1 MHGVNGLRS
10 RQETGLRKNEA
21 PHMAK
26 QTQKFIMNTFM
37 QLLENESLDKIT
49 VRDIVEECEIN
60 RNTFYYHYSDIYD
73 LLDDVFRVE
82 AEKFLEQDVDENTT
96 FGEEYARAAQFVLK
110 YKKAILH
117 IYDSKKRDVLVNY
130 LDTLVFSFIS
140 RFVKKE
146 SEGYKLP
153 EEDIDYITG
162 FYTHAI
168 VGNTIEWIK
177 RKLPSGQEKFIER
190 TAGTFNATVKDMI
203 EQCVKENNALH

>member
-1 MHGVNGLRS
+1 
-10 RQETGLRKNEA
+10 
-21 PHMAK
+21 MAK
-26 QTQKFIMNTFM
+26 QTQKFIMSTFM

-73 LLDDVFRVE
+73 LLDDVFRIE
-82 AEKFLEQDVDENTT
+82 AEKFLEQDVDDNTT

-110 YKKAILH
+110 YRKAILH
-117 IYDSKKRDVLVNY
+117 IYDSKKRDVLENY
-130 LDTLVFSFIS
+130 LETLAFSFIN

-146 SEGYKLP
+146 SEGYGLS
-153 EEDIDYITG
+153 DDDVNYITG

-190 TAGTFNATVKDMI
+190 TAGTFNVTVKDMI
-203 EQCVKENNALH
+203 EQCVKDNKTMN

>member
-1 MHGVNGLRS
+1 
-10 RQETGLRKNEA
+10 
-21 PHMAK
+21 MAK
-26 QTQKFIMNTFM
+26 QTQKFIMSTFM
-37 QLLENESLDKIT
+37 QLLEGESLDKIT

-82 AEKFLEQDVDENTT
+82 TEKFMSDDVDENTT
-96 FGEEYARAAQFVLK
+96 FGEEYERAARFVLK

-117 IYDSKKRDVLVNY
+117 IYDSKKRDVLQNY
-130 LDTLVFSFIS
+130 LETLAFSFIS

-146 SEGYKLP
+146 ADGYGLP
-153 EEDIDYITG
+153 DEDIDYITG

-168 VGNTIEWIK
+168 VGNTLGWIK
-177 RKLPSGQEKFIER
+177 RKLPSGQEKFIAR

-203 EQCVKENNALH
+203 RQCLEERQKHSN

>member
-1 MHGVNGLRS
+1 
-10 RQETGLRKNEA
+10 
-21 PHMAK
+21 MAK
-26 QTQKFIMNTFM
+26 QTQKFIMSTFM
-37 QLLENESLDKIT
+37 QLLEGESPDKIT

-82 AEKFLEQDVDENTT
+82 TEKFMSEDVDENTT
-96 FGEEYARAAQFVLK
+96 FGEEYERAARFVLK

-117 IYDSKKRDVLVNY
+117 IYDSKKRDVLQNY
-130 LDTLVFSFIS
+130 LETLAFSFIS

-146 SEGYKLP
+146 ADGYGLP
-153 EEDIDYITG
+153 DEDIDYITG

-168 VGNTIEWIK
+168 VGNTLGWIK
-177 RKLPSGQEKFIER
+177 RKLPSGQEKFIAR

-203 EQCVKENNALH
+203 RQCLEERQKQSK

>member
-1 MHGVNGLRS
+1 
-10 RQETGLRKNEA
+10 
-21 PHMAK
+21 MAK
-26 QTQKFIMNTFM
+26 QTQRFIMSTFM
-37 QLLENESLDKIT
+37 QLLESESLDKIT

-82 AEKFLEQDVDENTT
+82 TEKFMSEDIDENTT
-96 FGEEYARAAQFVLK
+96 FGEEYERVACFVLK

-117 IYDSKKRDVLVNY
+117 IYDSKKRDVLQNY
-130 LDTLVFSFIS
+130 LETLAFSFIS

-146 SEGYKLP
+146 ADGYGLP
-153 EEDIDYITG
+153 DEDIDYITG

-168 VGNTIEWIK
+168 VGNTLGWIK
-177 RKLPSGQEKFIER
+177 RKLPSGQEKFIAR

-203 EQCVKENNALH
+203 RQCLEERQKHSN

>member
-1 MHGVNGLRS
+1 
-10 RQETGLRKNEA
+10 
-21 PHMAK
+21 MAK
-26 QTQKFIMNTFM
+26 QTQKFIMSTFM
-37 QLLENESLDKIT
+37 QLLESESLDKIT

-82 AEKFLEQDVDENTT
+82 TEKFMSEDVDENTT
-96 FGEEYARAAQFVLK
+96 FGEEYERAARFVLK

-117 IYDSKKRDVLVNY
+117 IYDSKKRDVLQNY
-130 LDTLVFSFIS
+130 LETLAFSFIS

-146 SEGYKLP
+146 ADGYGLP
-153 EEDIDYITG
+153 DEDIDYITG

-168 VGNTIEWIK
+168 VGNTLGWIK
-177 RKLPSGQEKFIER
+177 RKLPSGQEKFIAR

-203 EQCVKENNALH
+203 RQCLEERQKQSK

>member
-1 MHGVNGLRS
+1 
-10 RQETGLRKNEA
+10 
-21 PHMAK
+21 MAK
-26 QTQKFIMNTFM
+26 QTQKFIMSTFM
-37 QLLENESLDKIT
+37 QLLESESLDKIT

-82 AEKFLEQDVDENTT
+82 TEKFMSEDVDENTT
-96 FGEEYARAAQFVLK
+96 FGEEYERAACFVLK

-117 IYDSKKRDVLVNY
+117 IYDSKKRDVLQNY
-130 LDTLVFSFIS
+130 LETLAFSFIS

-146 SEGYKLP
+146 ADGYGLP
-153 EEDIDYITG
+153 DEDIDYITG

-168 VGNTIEWIK
+168 VGNTLEWIK
-177 RKLPSGQEKFIER
+177 RKLPSGQEKFIAR

-203 EQCVKENNALH
+203 RQCLEERPKQSN

>member
-1 MHGVNGLRS
+1 
-10 RQETGLRKNEA
+10 
-21 PHMAK
+21 MAK

-117 IYDSKKRDVLVNY
+117 IYDSKIMDVLVNY

>member
-1 MHGVNGLRS
+1 
-10 RQETGLRKNEA
+10 
-21 PHMAK
+21 MAK
-26 QTQKFIMNTFM
+26 QTQKFIMSTFM
-37 QLLENESLDKIT
+37 QLLESESLDKIT

-82 AEKFLEQDVDENTT
+82 TEKFMSEDVYE
-96 FGEEYARAAQFVLK
+96 RAACFVLK

-117 IYDSKKRDVLVNY
+117 IYDSKKRDVLQNY
-130 LDTLVFSFIS
+130 LETLAFSFIS

-146 SEGYKLP
+146 ADGYGLP
-153 EEDIDYITG
+153 DEDIDYITG

-168 VGNTIEWIK
+168 VGNTLGWIK
-177 RKLPSGQEKFIER
+177 RKLPSGQEKFIAR

-203 EQCVKENNALH
+203 RQCLEERQKQSN

>member
-1 MHGVNGLRS
+1 
-10 RQETGLRKNEA
+10 
-21 PHMAK
+21 MAK
-26 QTQKFIMNTFM
+26 QTQKFIMSTFM
-37 QLLENESLDKIT
+37 QLLEGESLDKIT

-82 AEKFLEQDVDENTT
+82 TEKFMSEDVDENTT
-96 FGEEYARAAQFVLK
+96 FGEEYERAARFVLK

-117 IYDSKKRDVLVNY
+117 IYDSKKRDVLQNY
-130 LDTLVFSFIS
+130 LETLAFSFIS

-146 SEGYKLP
+146 ADGYGLP
-153 EEDIDYITG
+153 DEDIDYITG

-168 VGNTIEWIK
+168 VGNTLGWIK
-177 RKLPSGQEKFIER
+177 RKLPSGQEKFIAR

-203 EQCVKENNALH
+203 RQCLEERQKHSNWTLQI

>member
-1 MHGVNGLRS
+1 
-10 RQETGLRKNEA
+10 
-21 PHMAK
+21 MAK
-26 QTQKFIMNTFM
+26 QTQKFIMSTFM

-82 AEKFLEQDVDENTT
+82 AEKFLEQDVDDNTT

-110 YKKAILH
+110 YRKAILH
-117 IYDSKKRDVLVNY
+117 IYDSKKRDVLENY
-130 LDTLVFSFIS
+130 LETLAFSFIN

-146 SEGYKLP
+146 SEGYGLS
-153 EEDIDYITG
+153 DDDVNYITG

-177 RKLPSGQEKFIER
+177 RKLPSGQERFIER
-190 TAGTFNATVKDMI
+190 TVGTFNVTVKDMI
-203 EQCVKENNALH
+203 EQCVKENKAMN

>member
-1 MHGVNGLRS
+1 
-10 RQETGLRKNEA
+10 
-21 PHMAK
+21 MAK
-26 QTQKFIMNTFM
+26 QTQKFIMSTFM

-82 AEKFLEQDVDENTT
+82 TEKFLEQDVDDNTT

-110 YKKAILH
+110 YRKAILH
-117 IYDSKKRDVLVNY
+117 IYDSKKRDVLENY
-130 LDTLVFSFIS
+130 LETLAFSFIN

-146 SEGYKLP
+146 SEGYVMS
-153 EEDIDYITG
+153 DDDVDYITG

-177 RKLPSGQEKFIER
+177 RKLPSGQERFIAR

-203 EQCVKENNALH
+203 EQCVKENKAMN

>member
-1 MHGVNGLRS
+1 
-10 RQETGLRKNEA
+10 
-21 PHMAK
+21 MAK
-26 QTQKFIMNTFM
+26 QTQKFIMSTFM
-37 QLLENESLDKIT
+37 QLLESESLEKIT

-82 AEKFLEQDVDENTT
+82 TEKFMSEDVDENTT
-96 FGEEYARAAQFVLK
+96 FGEEYERAACFVLK

-117 IYDSKKRDVLVNY
+117 IYDSKKRDVLQNY
-130 LDTLVFSFIS
+130 LETLAFSFIS

-146 SEGYKLP
+146 ADGYGLP
-153 EEDIDYITG
+153 DEDIDYITG

-168 VGNTIEWIK
+168 VGNTLGWIK
-177 RKLPSGQEKFIER
+177 RKLPSGQEKFIAR

-203 EQCVKENNALH
+203 RQCLEERQKQSN

>member
-1 MHGVNGLRS
+1 
-10 RQETGLRKNEA
+10 
-21 PHMAK
+21 MAK
-26 QTQKFIMNTFM
+26 QTQKFIMSTFM
-37 QLLENESLDKIT
+37 QLLESESLDKIT

-82 AEKFLEQDVDENTT
+82 TEKFMSEDVDENTT
-96 FGEEYARAAQFVLK
+96 FGEKYERAACFVLK

-117 IYDSKKRDVLVNY
+117 IYDSKKRDVLQNY
-130 LDTLVFSFIS
+130 LETLAFSFIS

-146 SEGYKLP
+146 ADGYGLP
-153 EEDIDYITG
+153 DEDIDYITG

-168 VGNTIEWIK
+168 VGNTLGWIK
-177 RKLPSGQEKFIER
+177 RKLPSGQEKFIAR

-203 EQCVKENNALH
+203 RQCLEERPKQSN

>member
-1 MHGVNGLRS
+1 
-10 RQETGLRKNEA
+10 
-21 PHMAK
+21 MAK
-26 QTQKFIMNTFM
+26 QTQKFIMSTFM
-37 QLLENESLDKIT
+37 QLLESESLDKIT

-82 AEKFLEQDVDENTT
+82 TEKFMSEDVDENTT
-96 FGEEYARAAQFVLK
+96 FGEEYERAARFVLK

-117 IYDSKKRDVLVNY
+117 IYDSKKRDVLQNY
-130 LDTLVFSFIS
+130 LETLAFSFIS

-146 SEGYKLP
+146 ADGYGLP
-153 EEDIDYITG
+153 DEDIDYITG

-168 VGNTIEWIK
+168 VGNTLGWIK
-177 RKLPSGQEKFIER
+177 RKLPSGQEKFIAR

-203 EQCVKENNALH
+203 RQCLEERQKQSN

>member
-1 MHGVNGLRS
+1 
-10 RQETGLRKNEA
+10 
-21 PHMAK
+21 MAK
-26 QTQKFIMNTFM
+26 QTQKFIMSTFM
-37 QLLENESLDKIT
+37 QLLESESLDKIT

-82 AEKFLEQDVDENTT
+82 TEKFMSEDVDENTT
-96 FGEEYARAAQFVLK
+96 FGEEYERAARFVLK

-117 IYDSKKRDVLVNY
+117 IYDSKKRDVLQNY
-130 LDTLVFSFIS
+130 LETLAFSFIS

-146 SEGYKLP
+146 ADGYGLP
-153 EEDIDYITG
+153 NEDIDYITG

-168 VGNTIEWIK
+168 VGNTLGWIK
-177 RKLPSGQEKFIER
+177 RKLPSGQEKFIAR

-203 EQCVKENNALH
+203 RQCLEERQKQSK

>member
-1 MHGVNGLRS
+1 
-10 RQETGLRKNEA
+10 
-21 PHMAK
+21 MAK
-26 QTQKFIMNTFM
+26 QTQKFIMSTFM

-82 AEKFLEQDVDENTT
+82 AEKFLEQDVDDNTT

-110 YKKAILH
+110 YRKAILH
-117 IYDSKKRDVLVNY
+117 IYDSKKRDVLENY
-130 LDTLVFSFIS
+130 FETLAFSFIN

-146 SEGYKLP
+146 SEGYVLS
-153 EEDIDYITG
+153 DDDVDYITG

-203 EQCVKENNALH
+203 EQCVKENKAMN

>member
-1 MHGVNGLRS
+1 
-10 RQETGLRKNEA
+10 
-21 PHMAK
+21 MAK
-26 QTQKFIMNTFM
+26 QTQKFIMSTFM
-37 QLLENESLDKIT
+37 QLLESESLDKIT

-82 AEKFLEQDVDENTT
+82 TEKFMSEDVDENTT
-96 FGEEYARAAQFVLK
+96 FGEEYERAACFVLK

-117 IYDSKKRDVLVNY
+117 IYDSKKRDVLQNY
-130 LDTLVFSFIS
+130 LETRAFSFIS

-146 SEGYKLP
+146 ADGYGLP
-153 EEDIDYITG
+153 DEDIDYITG

-168 VGNTIEWIK
+168 VGNTLGWIK
-177 RKLPSGQEKFIER
+177 RKLPSGQEKFIAR

-203 EQCVKENNALH
+203 RQCLEERPKQSN

>member
-1 MHGVNGLRS
+1 
-10 RQETGLRKNEA
+10 
-21 PHMAK
+21 MAK
-26 QTQKFIMNTFM
+26 QTQKFIMSTFM
-37 QLLENESLDKIT
+37 QLLEGESLDKIT

-82 AEKFLEQDVDENTT
+82 TEKFMSEDVDENTT
-96 FGEEYARAAQFVLK
+96 FGEEYERAARFVLK

-117 IYDSKKRDVLVNY
+117 IYDSKKRDVLQNY
-130 LDTLVFSFIS
+130 LESLAFSFIS

-146 SEGYKLP
+146 ADGYGLP
-153 EEDIDYITG
+153 DEDIDYITG

-168 VGNTIEWIK
+168 VGNTLGWIK
-177 RKLPSGQEKFIER
+177 RKLPSGQEKFIAR

-203 EQCVKENNALH
+203 RQCLEERQKHSN

>member
-1 MHGVNGLRS
+1 
-10 RQETGLRKNEA
+10 
-21 PHMAK
+21 MAK
-26 QTQKFIMNTFM
+26 QTQKFIMSTFM

-82 AEKFLEQDVDENTT
+82 AEKFLEQDVDDNTT

-110 YKKAILH
+110 YRKAILH
-117 IYDSKKRDVLVNY
+117 IYDSKKRDVLENY
-130 LDTLVFSFIS
+130 LETLAFSFIN

-146 SEGYKLP
+146 SEGYDLS
-153 EEDIDYITG
+153 DDDVNYITG

-177 RKLPSGQEKFIER
+177 RKLPSGQERFIER
-190 TAGTFNATVKDMI
+190 TAGTFNVTVKDMI
-203 EQCVKENNALH
+203 EQCVKDNKTMN

>member
-1 MHGVNGLRS
+1 
-10 RQETGLRKNEA
+10 
-21 PHMAK
+21 MAK
-26 QTQKFIMNTFM
+26 QTQKFIMSTFM

-73 LLDDVFRVE
+73 LLDDVFRIE
-82 AEKFLEQDVDENTT
+82 AEKFLEQDVDDNTT

-110 YKKAILH
+110 YRKAILH
-117 IYDSKKRDVLVNY
+117 IYDSKKRDVLENY
-130 LDTLVFSFIS
+130 LETLAFSFIN

-146 SEGYKLP
+146 SEGYGLS
-153 EEDIDYITG
+153 DDDVNYITG

-177 RKLPSGQEKFIER
+177 RKLPSGQERFIER
-190 TAGTFNATVKDMI
+190 TAGTFNVTVKDMI
-203 EQCVKENNALH
+203 EQCVKENKAMN

>member
-1 MHGVNGLRS
+1 
-10 RQETGLRKNEA
+10 
-21 PHMAK
+21 MAK
-26 QTQKFIMNTFM
+26 QTQKFIMSTFM

-82 AEKFLEQDVDENTT
+82 TEKFLEQDVDDNTT

-110 YKKAILH
+110 YRKAILH
-117 IYDSKKRDVLVNY
+117 IYDSKKRDVLENY
-130 LDTLVFSFIS
+130 LETLAFSFIN
-140 RFVKKE
+140 RFVKNE
-146 SEGYKLP
+146 SEGYGLS
-153 EEDIDYITG
+153 DDDVNYITG

-177 RKLPSGQEKFIER
+177 RKLPSGQERFIER
-190 TAGTFNATVKDMI
+190 TAGTFNVTVKDMI
-203 EQCVKENNALH
+203 EQCVKENKAMN

>member
-1 MHGVNGLRS
+1 
-10 RQETGLRKNEA
+10 
-21 PHMAK
+21 MAK
-26 QTQKFIMNTFM
+26 QTQKFIMSTFM
-37 QLLENESLDKIT
+37 QLLESESLDKIT

-82 AEKFLEQDVDENTT
+82 TEKFMSEDVDENTT
-96 FGEEYARAAQFVLK
+96 FGEEYERAARFVLK

-117 IYDSKKRDVLVNY
+117 IYDSKKRDVLQNY
-130 LDTLVFSFIS
+130 LETLAFSFIS

-146 SEGYKLP
+146 VDGYGLP
-153 EEDIDYITG
+153 DEDIDYITG

-168 VGNTIEWIK
+168 VGNTLGWIK
-177 RKLPSGQEKFIER
+177 RKLPSGQEKFIAR

-203 EQCVKENNALH
+203 RQCLEERQKHSN

>member
-1 MHGVNGLRS
+1 
-10 RQETGLRKNEA
+10 
-21 PHMAK
+21 MAK
-26 QTQKFIMNTFM
+26 QTQKFIMSTFM

-82 AEKFLEQDVDENTT
+82 AEKFLEQDVDDNTT

-110 YKKAILH
+110 YRKAILH
-117 IYDSKKRDVLVNY
+117 IYDSKKRDVLENY
-130 LDTLVFSFIS
+130 LETLAFSFIN

-146 SEGYKLP
+146 SEGYVLS
-153 EEDIDYITG
+153 DDDVDYITG

-177 RKLPSGQEKFIER
+177 RKLPSGQERFIAR
-190 TAGTFNATVKDMI
+190 TAGTFNVTVKDMI
-203 EQCVKENNALH
+203 EQCVKENKAMN

>member
-1 MHGVNGLRS
+1 
-10 RQETGLRKNEA
+10 
-21 PHMAK
+21 MAK
-26 QTQKFIMNTFM
+26 QTQKFIMSTFM

-82 AEKFLEQDVDENTT
+82 AEKFLDQDVDDNTT

-110 YKKAILH
+110 YRKAILH
-117 IYDSKKRDVLVNY
+117 IYDSKKRDVLENY
-130 LDTLVFSFIS
+130 LETLAFSFIN

-146 SEGYKLP
+146 SEGYGLS
-153 EEDIDYITG
+153 DDDVNYITG

-177 RKLPSGQEKFIER
+177 RKLPSGRKSS
-190 TAGTFNATVKDMI
+190 
-203 EQCVKENNALH
+203 

>member
-1 MHGVNGLRS
+1 
-10 RQETGLRKNEA
+10 
-21 PHMAK
+21 MAK
-26 QTQKFIMNTFM
+26 QTQKFIMSTFM

-82 AEKFLEQDVDENTT
+82 AEKFLEQDVDDNTT

-110 YKKAILH
+110 YRKAILH
-117 IYDSKKRDVLVNY
+117 IYDSKKRDVLENY
-130 LDTLVFSFIS
+130 LETLAFSFIN

-146 SEGYKLP
+146 SEGYGLS
-153 EEDIDYITG
+153 DDDVNYITG

-203 EQCVKENNALH
+203 EQCVKENKAMN

>member
-1 MHGVNGLRS
+1 
-10 RQETGLRKNEA
+10 
-21 PHMAK
+21 MAK
-26 QTQKFIMNTFM
+26 QTQKFIMSTFM
-37 QLLENESLDKIT
+37 QLLESESLDKIT

-82 AEKFLEQDVDENTT
+82 TEKFMSEAVDENTT
-96 FGEEYARAAQFVLK
+96 FGEEYERAACFVLK

-117 IYDSKKRDVLVNY
+117 IYDSKKRDVLQNY
-130 LDTLVFSFIS
+130 LETLAFSFIS

-146 SEGYKLP
+146 ADGYGLP
-153 EEDIDYITG
+153 DEDIDYITG

-168 VGNTIEWIK
+168 VGNTLGWIK
-177 RKLPSGQEKFIER
+177 RKLPSGQEKFIAR

-203 EQCVKENNALH
+203 RQCLEERQKQSN

>member
-1 MHGVNGLRS
+1 
-10 RQETGLRKNEA
+10 
-21 PHMAK
+21 MAK
-26 QTQKFIMNTFM
+26 QTQKFIMSTFM
-37 QLLENESLDKIT
+37 QLLEGESLDKIT

-82 AEKFLEQDVDENTT
+82 TEKFMSEDVDENTT
-96 FGEEYARAAQFVLK
+96 FGEEYERAAKFVLK

-117 IYDSKKRDVLVNY
+117 IYDSKKRDVLQNY
-130 LDTLVFSFIS
+130 LETLAFSFIS

-146 SEGYKLP
+146 ADGYGLP
-153 EEDIDYITG
+153 DEDIDYITG

-168 VGNTIEWIK
+168 VGNTLGWIK
-177 RKLPSGQEKFIER
+177 RKLPSGQEKFIAR

-203 EQCVKENNALH
+203 RQCLEERQKHSN

>member
-1 MHGVNGLRS
+1 
-10 RQETGLRKNEA
+10 
-21 PHMAK
+21 MAK
-26 QTQKFIMNTFM
+26 QTQKFIMSTFM

-82 AEKFLEQDVDENTT
+82 AEKFLEQDVDDNTT

-110 YKKAILH
+110 YRKAILH
-117 IYDSKKRDVLVNY
+117 IYDSKKRDVLENY
-130 LDTLVFSFIS
+130 LETLAFSFIN

-146 SEGYKLP
+146 SEGYVLS
-153 EEDIDYITG
+153 DDDVNYITG

-177 RKLPSGQEKFIER
+177 RKLPSGQERFIER
-190 TAGTFNATVKDMI
+190 TAGTFNVTVKDMI
-203 EQCVKENNALH
+203 EQCVKENKAMN

>member
-1 MHGVNGLRS
+1 
-10 RQETGLRKNEA
+10 
-21 PHMAK
+21 MAK
-26 QTQKFIMNTFM
+26 QTQKFIMSTFM
-37 QLLENESLDKIT
+37 QLLESESLDKIT

-82 AEKFLEQDVDENTT
+82 TEKFMSEDVDENTT
-96 FGEEYARAAQFVLK
+96 FGEEYERAACFVLK

-117 IYDSKKRDVLVNY
+117 IYDSQKRDVLQNY
-130 LDTLVFSFIS
+130 LETLAFSFIS

-146 SEGYKLP
+146 ADGYGLP
-153 EEDIDYITG
+153 DEDIDYITG

-168 VGNTIEWIK
+168 VGNTLGWIK
-177 RKLPSGQEKFIER
+177 RKLPSGQEKFIAR

-203 EQCVKENNALH
+203 RQCLEERQKQSN

>member
-1 MHGVNGLRS
+1 
-10 RQETGLRKNEA
+10 
-21 PHMAK
+21 MAK
-26 QTQKFIMNTFM
+26 QTQKFIMSTFM

-49 VRDIVEECEIN
+49 VRDIVEEREIN

-73 LLDDVFRVE
+73 LLDDVFRIE
-82 AEKFLEQDVDENTT
+82 AEKFLEQDVDDNTT

-110 YKKAILH
+110 YRKAILH
-117 IYDSKKRDVLVNY
+117 IYDSKKRDVLENY
-130 LDTLVFSFIS
+130 LETLAFSFIN

-146 SEGYKLP
+146 SEGYVLS
-153 EEDIDYITG
+153 DDDVDYITG

-203 EQCVKENNALH
+203 EQCVKENKAMN

>member
-1 MHGVNGLRS
+1 
-10 RQETGLRKNEA
+10 
-21 PHMAK
+21 MAK
-26 QTQKFIMNTFM
+26 QTQKFIMSTFM
-37 QLLENESLDKIT
+37 QLLEGESLDKIT

-82 AEKFLEQDVDENTT
+82 TEKFMSEDVDENTT
-96 FGEEYARAAQFVLK
+96 FGEEYERAARFVLK

-117 IYDSKKRDVLVNY
+117 IYDSKKRDVLQNY
-130 LDTLVFSFIS
+130 LETLAFSFIS

-146 SEGYKLP
+146 ADGYGLP
-153 EEDIDYITG
+153 DEDIDYIAG

-168 VGNTIEWIK
+168 VGNTLGWIK
-177 RKLPSGQEKFIER
+177 RKLPSGQEKFIAR

-203 EQCVKENNALH
+203 RQCLEERQKHSN

>member
-1 MHGVNGLRS
+1 
-10 RQETGLRKNEA
+10 
-21 PHMAK
+21 MAK
-26 QTQKFIMNTFM
+26 QTQKFIMSTFM
-37 QLLENESLDKIT
+37 QLLESESLDKIT

-82 AEKFLEQDVDENTT
+82 TEKFMSEDVDENTT
-96 FGEEYARAAQFVLK
+96 FGEEYERAARFVLK

-117 IYDSKKRDVLVNY
+117 IYDSKKRDVLQNY
-130 LDTLVFSFIS
+130 LETLAFSFIS

-146 SEGYKLP
+146 ANGYGLP
-153 EEDIDYITG
+153 DEDIDYITG

-168 VGNTIEWIK
+168 VGNTLGWIK
-177 RKLPSGQEKFIER
+177 RKLPSGQERFIAR

-203 EQCVKENNALH
+203 RQCLEERQKQSN